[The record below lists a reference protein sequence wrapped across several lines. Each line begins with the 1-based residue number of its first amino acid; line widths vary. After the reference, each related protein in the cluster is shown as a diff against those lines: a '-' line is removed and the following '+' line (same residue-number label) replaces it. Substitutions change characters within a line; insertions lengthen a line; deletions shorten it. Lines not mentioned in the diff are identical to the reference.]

1 MISGTVTFMTFYN
14 KNFKIT
20 LDFFSFFKVYLYIVS
35 AGAHRTVLSKKIY
48 KKFNIYFF
56 LNIL

>member
-35 AGAHRTVLSKKIY
+35 AGAHRTVLSKKYIKNLIY
-48 KKFNIYFF
+48 TFF
-56 LNIL
+56 